1 MRKLVAA
8 VGLSLLL
15 VAALVA
21 SGCGSSDKSSSSS
34 SSKGKTGGEVTILDA
49 AGGVDSLD
57 PGYWYYQTD
66 YSDLAQTTQRALYGW
81 PPEATTPEPDLA
93 TDMPQVS
100 NGGKTITIKIKSG
113 IKYAPPHQT
122 RTVKSADFKYALERC
137 FMPSVGNGYANA
149 YYSDIAGVKAFTGGK
164 AKEITGIKTPDDST
178 LAITTNKPS
187 GIIAT
192 GQALALPCTTPVPKE
207 IAAQYDAKK
216 TSTYGEH
223 QAFTGPY
230 MIAGTDK
237 TGTVPKS
244 GYSPGKLMVLVRNP
258 SWDKGSDFR
267 PANFDKITFKGGN
280 DITVASRTILQG
292 RSMMS
297 GDYAAPPT
305 AILKQALSQRKDQL
319 NIAPSQGIRFIA
331 LNSTVKPLDNVNVRK
346 AITAATDREALRITR
361 GGETLGPIANHLIP
375 PEMPGFEEAGGLQGD
390 PANDFL
396 ANPKGD
402 LNLAKEYMKKAGY
415 KDGLYHGPP
424 ILVISDNQEP
434 ASKTGQAF
442 QSQIEKLGFKLNF
455 RPVPHVNVI
464 SKFCGTP
471 KAQVAICP
479 TLGWGKDFFDSQS
492 MLDPILNGRN
502 IVPVGNTNSAQAN
515 DPKIN
520 AALDKAATLTD
531 ETARAKAY
539 AAIDK
544 QATAQAFYIPW
555 LWDNQINFASANVN
569 GVKNKFNSSWDLT
582 FSSLK

>member
-1 MRKLVAA
+1 MRKLAAA

-21 SGCGSSDKSSSSS
+21 SGCGSKSKS

-81 PPEATTPEPDLA
+81 PPQATTPEPDLA
-93 TDMPQVS
+93 TGMPTVS
-100 NGGKTITIKIKSG
+100 NGGKTTTIKIKTG
-113 IKYAPPHQT
+113 IKYSPPRQT
-122 RTVKSADFKYALERC
+122 RTVKSADFKYAFERC

-149 YYSDIAGVKAFTGGK
+149 YYSDIVGVKAFTSGK
-164 AKEITGIKTPDDST
+164 AKEITGIKTPDDTT
-178 LAITTNKPS
+178 LTITTNKPS
-187 GIIAT
+187 GIITT
-192 GQALALPCTTPVPKE
+192 GNALALPCTTPVPKE

-230 MIAGTDK
+230 MIEGSDK

-244 GYSPGKLMVLVRNP
+244 GYSPGKIMKLVRNP

-267 PANFDKITFKGGN
+267 PANFDRITFKGGN
-280 DITVASRTILQG
+280 DVTVASRTILGGQ
-292 RSMMS
+292 SMMS

-305 AILKQALSQRKDQL
+305 AILKQALATRKDQL

-331 LNSTVKPLDNVNVRK
+331 LNTRVKPLDNINVRK
-346 AITAATDREALRITR
+346 AIIAATDRTALRITR

-375 PEMPGFEEAGGLQGD
+375 PEMPGFEEAGGLQG
-390 PANDFL
+390 PGYDFL
-396 ANPKGD
+396 ANPNGD
-402 LNLAKEYMKKAGY
+402 LNVAKTYMKKAGY

-434 ASKTGQAF
+434 ASKTGEAF
-442 QSQIEKLGFKLNF
+442 QSQITKLGFKLNF

-471 KAQVAICP
+471 KANVAICP

-492 MLDPILNGRN
+492 MLDPILNGKN
-502 IVPVGNTNSAQAN
+502 IVPVGNANYPQAN
-515 DPKIN
+515 DPKLN
-520 AALDKAATLTD
+520 AAMDQAETLTD
-531 ETARAKAY
+531 ATARAKAW

-544 QATAQAFYIPW
+544 QATAGAYYVPW
-555 LWDNQINFASANVN
+555 LWDNQINFASKNVN

-582 FSSLK
+582 YSSLK

>member
-21 SGCGSSDKSSSSS
+21 SGCGGSDKSSSS

-66 YSDLAQTTQRALYGW
+66 YSDLAQTTQRQLYGW
-81 PPEATTPEPDLA
+81 PPEATSPEPDLA
-93 TDMPQVS
+93 TDMPTVS
-100 NGGKTITIKIKSG
+100 NGGKTITIKLKSG
-113 IKYAPPHQT
+113 IKYSPPHQT
-122 RTVKSADFKYALERC
+122 RTVKSADIKYALERC

-149 YYSDIAGVKAFTGGK
+149 YYSDIVGVKAFTGGK

-178 LAITTNKPS
+178 ITITTNKPS

-230 MIAGTDK
+230 MIEGTDK
-237 TGTVPKS
+237 TGTVPKTS
-244 GYSPGKLMVLVRNP
+244 YSPGKIMKLVRNP

-267 PANFDKITFKGGN
+267 PANFDRITFKGGN

-292 RSMMS
+292 QSMMS

-305 AILKQALSQRKDQL
+305 PVLKQALSRYKDQL

-331 LNSTVKPLDNVNVRK
+331 LNSTVKPLDNINVRK
-346 AITAATDREALRITR
+346 AITAATDRDALRRTR

-396 ANPKGD
+396 ANPQGD

-424 ILVISDNQEP
+424 ILVISDNQPP
-434 ASKTGQAF
+434 ASNTGEAF
-442 QSQIEKLGFKLNF
+442 QSQITKLGFKLNF
-455 RPVPHVNVI
+455 RAVPHVNVI

-502 IVPVGNTNSAQAN
+502 IVPVGNTNTAQAN
-515 DPKIN
+515 DPKLN
-520 AALDKAATLTD
+520 AAMNKASTLTD
-531 ETARAKAY
+531 ATARAKAW

-544 QATAQAFYIPW
+544 QATAEAFYIPW

>member
-1 MRKLVAA
+1 MQTRITK
-8 VGLSLLL
+8 VGLML
-15 VAALVA
+15 VLAAALVA
-21 SGCGSSDKSSSSS
+21 SGCGSDKKSSSTA
-34 SSKGKTGGEVTILDA
+34 GKTGGAVTILEA

-66 YSDLAQTTQRALYGW
+66 YSNLGQTTQRQLYGW
-81 PPEATTPEPDLA
+81 PPDATEPVPDLA
-93 TDMPQVS
+93 TDKPTLS

-122 RTVKSADFKYALERC
+122 RVVKSAAFKYALERC
-137 FMPSVGNGYANA
+137 YLPSVGNGYAGV
-149 YYSDIAGVKAFTGGK
+149 YYSGITGVKAYQAGK
-164 AKEITGIKTPDDST
+164 AKEVSGITTPDDST
-178 LAITTNKPS
+178 LVIKTDKPQGVLTTGN
-187 GIIAT
+187 
-192 GQALALPCTTPVPKE
+192 ALALPCTSPVPKE

-230 MIAGTDK
+230 MIKGTE
-237 TGTVPKS
+237 TSGTVTKT
-244 GYSPGKLMVLVRNP
+244 GYSPGKLLALVRNP

-267 PANFDKITFKGGN
+267 KANFDTITFKGGN
-280 DITVASRTILQG
+280 DITVASRQILTGQ
-292 RSMMS
+292 SMMS

-305 AILKQALSQRKDQL
+305 AVLKQALSQRKDQL

-331 LNSTVKPLDNVNVRK
+331 LNNKVKPLDNPNVRK
-346 AITAATDREALRITR
+346 AITAATDRDTLRRTR
-361 GGETLGPIANHLIP
+361 GGETLGPIANHMIP
-375 PEMPGFEEAGGLQGD
+375 PEMPGFEEAGGLQG
-390 PANDFL
+390 PGNDFL

-415 KDGLYHGPP
+415 KSGLYSGPP

-442 QSQIEKLGFKLNF
+442 QSQISKLGFKLNF
-455 RPVPHVNVI
+455 RQVQHADVI

-471 KAQVAICP
+471 KAAVAICP

-492 MLDPILNGRN
+492 SLDPVLNGKN
-502 IVPVGNTNSAQAN
+502 IVPVGNTNTAQAN
-515 DPKIN
+515 DPKLN
-520 AALDKAATLTD
+520 AAMDKAETLTD
-531 ETARAKAY
+531 PAARAKAW
-539 AAIDK
+539 AEIDK

-569 GVKNKFNSSWDLT
+569 GVKNKFNSSWDFT
-582 FSSLK
+582 ASSLK

>member
-1 MRKLVAA
+1 MQTRITKA
-8 VGLSLLL
+8 GLLL
-15 VAALVA
+15 VLIAALVA
-21 SGCGSSDKSSSSS
+21 SGCGSKKSSSSA
-34 SSKGKTGGEVTILDA
+34 GKTGGNVTILEA

-66 YSDLAQTTQRALYGW
+66 YSNLAQTTQRQLYGW
-81 PPEATTPEPDLA
+81 PPDATEPVPDLA
-93 TDMPQVS
+93 TDKPVLS

-122 RTVKSADFKYALERC
+122 RVVKSADIKYALERC
-137 FMPSVGNGYANA
+137 FLPSVGNGYAPV
-149 YYSDIAGVKAFTGGK
+149 YYSGITGVKDFTSGK
-164 AKEITGIKTPDDST
+164 AKEVSGITTPDDST
-178 LAITTNKPS
+178 LVIKTDKPQGVLTTGN
-187 GIIAT
+187 
-192 GQALALPCTTPVPKE
+192 ALALPCTSPVPKE

-230 MIAGTDK
+230 IIKGTE
-237 TGTVPKS
+237 TSGTVTKT
-244 GYSPGKLMVLVRNP
+244 GYSPGKLLALVRNP

-267 PANFDKITFKGGN
+267 KANFDTITFKGGN
-280 DITVASRTILQG
+280 DVTVASRQILTGQ
-292 RSMMS
+292 SMMS

-305 AILKQALSQRKDQL
+305 AVLKQALSQRKDQL

-331 LNSTVKPLDNVNVRK
+331 LNNKVKPLDNINVRK
-346 AITAATDREALRITR
+346 AITAVTDREALRITR

-375 PEMPGFEEAGGLQGD
+375 PEMPGFEEAGGLQG
-390 PANDFL
+390 PGYDFL

-415 KDGLYHGPP
+415 KSGLYSGPP

-442 QSQIEKLGFKLNF
+442 QSQITKLGFKLNF
-455 RPVPHVNVI
+455 RQVQHADVI

-471 KAQVAICP
+471 KAAVAICP

-492 MLDPILNGRN
+492 SLDPVLNGKN
-502 IVPVGNTNSAQAN
+502 IVPVGNTNTAQAN
-515 DPKIN
+515 DPKLN
-520 AALDKAATLTD
+520 AAMDKAETLTD
-531 ETARAKAY
+531 PAARAKAW
-539 AAIDK
+539 AEIDK
-544 QATAQAFYIPW
+544 TATGEAFYVPW

-569 GVKNKFNSSWDLT
+569 GVKNKFNSSWDFT
-582 FSSLK
+582 ASSLK

>member
-1 MRKLVAA
+1 MQTRITR
-8 VGLSLLL
+8 VGLML
-15 VAALVA
+15 VLSVALVA
-21 SGCGSSDKSSSSS
+21 SGCGSDKKSSSSS
-34 SSKGKTGGEVTILDA
+34 GGKTGGNVTILEA

-66 YSDLAQTTQRALYGW
+66 YSNLGQTTQRQLYGW
-81 PPEATTPEPDLA
+81 PPEATQPVPDLA
-93 TDMPQVS
+93 ADKPTLAD
-100 NGGKTITIKIKSG
+100 GGKTITIKIKPG

-122 RTVKSADFKYALERC
+122 RVVKSADIKYAIERC
-137 FMPSVGNGYANA
+137 FLPSVGNGYVGV
-149 YYSDIAGVKAFTGGK
+149 YYSGITGVKDFQDHKTKDIAG
-164 AKEITGIKTPDDST
+164 ITTPDDTT
-178 LAITTNKPS
+178 LVIKTDKPQGVLTTGN
-187 GIIAT
+187 
-192 GQALALPCTTPVPKE
+192 ALALPCTSPVPKE
-207 IAAQYDAKK
+207 IAAKYDAKK

-230 MIAGTDK
+230 MIKGTETSGTVTK
-237 TGTVPKS
+237 TG
-244 GYSPGKLMVLVRNP
+244 YAPGKLLALVRNP

-267 PANFDKITFKGGN
+267 KANFDTITFKGGN
-280 DITVASRTILQG
+280 DVTVASRQILTGQG
-292 RSMMS
+292 MMS

-319 NIAPSQGIRFIA
+319 NIAPSQGIRFIS
-331 LNSTVKPLDNVNVRK
+331 LNTKVKPLDNVNVRK
-346 AITAATDREALRITR
+346 ALTAVVDREALRVTR

-375 PEMPGFEEAGGLQGD
+375 PEMPGFEEAGGLEG
-390 PANDFL
+390 PGYDFL

-442 QSQIEKLGFKLNF
+442 AEQIKKLGFKLNF
-455 RPVPHVNVI
+455 RQVQHADVI

-471 KAQVAICP
+471 KQAVAICP

-492 MLDPILNGRN
+492 MLDPTLNGKN
-502 IVPVGNTNSAQAN
+502 IVPVGNTNEPQAN
-515 DPKIN
+515 DPKLN
-520 AALDKAATLTD
+520 AAMDKAETLTD
-531 ETARAKAY
+531 AAARAKAW
-539 AAIDK
+539 AEIDK

-569 GVKNKFNSSWDLT
+569 GVKNKFNSSWDFT
-582 FSSLK
+582 ASSLK